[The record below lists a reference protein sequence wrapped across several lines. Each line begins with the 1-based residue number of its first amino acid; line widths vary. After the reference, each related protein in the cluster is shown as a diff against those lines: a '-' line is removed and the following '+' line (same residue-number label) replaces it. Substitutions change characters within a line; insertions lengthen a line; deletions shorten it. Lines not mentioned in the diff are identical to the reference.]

1 MWLTKGVSTPIFND
15 MVELQD
21 SQLSAVFHALGDA
34 TRRRMLRL
42 LTDGEHTV
50 GQLAEPFNMS
60 LAAASKH
67 IKALE
72 GAGLIRREV
81 QGRTHLCRLNA
92 EPLAAAD
99 AWLAYYERF
108 WQARLDRLEQLLR
121 RDGALDAAKGAGSE
135 SGAARPKSPISKKRR
150 KR

>member
-1 MWLTKGVSTPIFND
+1 
-15 MVELQD
+15 MVELKEA
-21 SQLSAVFHALGDA
+21 QLSAVFHALGDV

-42 LTDGEHTV
+42 LAEGEHTV
-50 GQLAEPFNMS
+50 GQLAEPFQMS

-81 QGRTHLCRLNA
+81 QGRIHLCQLNA
-92 EPLAAAD
+92 GPLAAAD
-99 AWLAYYERF
+99 DWLAYYERF
-108 WQARLDRLEQLLR
+108 WTARLDRLEQLLQ
-121 RDGALDAAKGAGSE
+121 RDRALVAATGANPTPPDP
-135 SGAARPKSPISKKRR
+135 GAARPTSPPRKKRS